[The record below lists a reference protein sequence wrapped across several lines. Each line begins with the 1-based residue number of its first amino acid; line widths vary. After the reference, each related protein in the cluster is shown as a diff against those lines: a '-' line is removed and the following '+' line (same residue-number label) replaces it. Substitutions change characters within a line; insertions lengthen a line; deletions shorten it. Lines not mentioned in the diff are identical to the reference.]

1 VRQGRLQETPL
12 PRLLLELAAA
22 GHTGELAVARGR
34 ERARVAWL
42 AGMPVACDLEPPGP
56 GLLELLVERGRLAQA
71 DAERARATRAARG
84 CADEAAL
91 LGLGLVAA
99 RDLLLAR
106 REVVARRMVALGRF
120 ESGDFQVAMGE
131 APPPGSELLRVDPLP
146 VVQRMLTAHWRPD
159 RMLSDLEAKL
169 RLHPSV
175 SAEGAAVAARVEGG
189 LASGLDGTR
198 TAWSLVAT
206 MADAQSIAALWVLDA
221 SGALVWSE
229 EPAPAPAAEG
239 EADAATAAPA
249 ATAGPEIEI
258 EVVGARA
265 RAPVGAAAPAGAAAS
280 RGRAPGAADAR
291 ASGLRAEIEEKR
303 SRLAELDH
311 YALLDIEPGVGAAEV
326 KRAYLKAAKRFHPD
340 ALSRLGLEGLK
351 REANE
356 LFAAIT
362 RAHETLSDAE
372 RRREY
377 DAALAGH
384 VQVDADRLAQAES
397 LYRKAE
403 MLMRAGQFGPA
414 VDLAQGA
421 VALWPE
427 DPAYQGALGWCLY
440 KRQPPDEERAAEHL
454 GKALALDPRD
464 AVNHLRL
471 GIVLKARGD
480 AAGAARATARG
491 KQLDPKARA

>member
-1 VRQGRLQETPL
+1 VRKGRLQETPL
-12 PRLLLELAAA
+12 PRLLLELSAAA
-22 GHTGELAVARGR
+22 HTGELALARGR

-42 AGMPVACDLEPPGP
+42 AGMPVTCDVEPPGP
-56 GLLELLVERGRLAQA
+56 GLLELLVESGRLAPA
-71 DAERARATRAARG
+71 DADRARATRAARG

-91 LGLGLVAA
+91 FGLGLVAP

-120 ESGDFQVAMGE
+120 ESGDFQVATGE
-131 APPPGSELLRVDPLP
+131 APPPGSELLRVDPVP

-159 RMLSDLEAKL
+159 RMLSDLEKKL

-175 SAEGAAVAARVEGG
+175 SSAGAAIAARIEGG

-198 TAWSLVAT
+198 TAWALVAT
-206 MADAQSIAALWVLDA
+206 MADAGRIAALWVLDA
-221 SGALVWSE
+221 CGALVWSE
-229 EPAPAPAAEG
+229 KPAPAPGAEG
-239 EADAATAAPA
+239 EADAAAAPPA
-249 ATAGPEIEI
+249 APREPEIEI
-258 EVVGARA
+258 EVVGSRA
-265 RAPVGAAAPAGAAAS
+265 RAHGMAGAPAPAARAA
-280 RGRAPGAADAR
+280 RAPGAADAR

-303 SRLAELDH
+303 SRLDEFDH
-311 YALLDIEPGVGAAEV
+311 YALLDIERTAGAAEV

-340 ALSRLGLEGLK
+340 ALSRLGLGGLK
-351 REANE
+351 RQANE

-362 RAHETLSDAE
+362 RAHETLSDAG

-384 VQVDADRLAQAES
+384 VQVDADRLAQAET

-427 DPAYQGALGWCLY
+427 DPAYQSALGWCLY
-440 KRQPPDEERAAEHL
+440 KRQPPDEARAAEHL
-454 GKALALDPRD
+454 EKALALDPGD

-491 KQLDPKARA
+491 KQLDPRAKP